1 MGKESKNNE
10 ALENFLAAETSEE
23 FKSTLFN
30 LIDNWE
36 RTLRSPH
43 RRVIGDA
50 AKSEMKKYKA
60 RLRDPDLSSEELDT
74 VATEFFNTEWH
85 FGGMDLKTKSDIR
98 PKVGSQYK
106 QFRERKTPRFE
117 IMGKEFFKSYPD
129 YLPSFEQED
138 NTTEMPEEYR
148 EGGRVRL
155 I

>member
-10 ALENFLAAETSEE
+10 ALENFLAAETNEE

-30 LIDNWE
+30 LIDYWE
-36 RTLRSPH
+36 KSLRSP
-43 RRVIGDA
+43 RSSRIGDA
-50 AKSEMKKYKA
+50 ARGQMKKYKA
-60 RLRDPDLSSEELDT
+60 RLRDPDLSSEELDA
-74 VATEFFNTEWH
+74 VATEFFHTDWH
-85 FGGMDLKTKSDIR
+85 FGGMDLKAKSDMR

-106 QFRERKTPRFE
+106 QFRERKTPKLE
-117 IMGKEFFKSYPD
+117 LMGKEFFKTYPD

-138 NTTEMPEEYR
+138 NTTKMPEEYR